1 MLKIGQKNSSK
12 HLWRRSCVELIIMV
26 LSETTFHFSLPQLTF
41 LSNIVFIFSVKI
53 LYTRITSLSSIDSWL
68 FRSLSAKQ
76 IHFMKC
82 LSMMIF
88 DILKELEGIICKSFL
103 KEIFQR
109 DFVIWYI
116 FVYKKENIF
125 GFLSFGTLSCCSDGP
140 KRLLILWSEYYLI

>member
-1 MLKIGQKNSSK
+1 
-12 HLWRRSCVELIIMV
+12 
-26 LSETTFHFSLPQLTF
+26 
-41 LSNIVFIFSVKI
+41 
-53 LYTRITSLSSIDSWL
+53 
-68 FRSLSAKQ
+68 
-76 IHFMKC
+76 MKC

-125 GFLSFGTLSCCSDGP
+125 GFLSFGTLSFVVMVP
-140 KRLLILWSEYYLI
+140 KDYLFTDQSII